1 MDLYLSVEALCGRLA
16 NVRHDLG
23 RSEIA
28 FLDVSEEGEF
38 GQGHPL
44 WAVNVPYSR
53 LESVMAA
60 LVPNLRCP
68 VVLIDHGHAV
78 AERAARRLHTLGYA
92 DVRIVEGGVVAWERE
107 GRELFKGVYVP
118 SKAFGEWLEQ
128 RYGTPTLQPDELLA
142 RRARGDD
149 LVILDP
155 RTPAEHR
162 VRHVP
167 GARSC
172 PGGELLDRFKD
183 LVSSP
188 DTLVVLACGGRTRG
202 IVAAEALRQ
211 AEVENPIAALADGN
225 HGWLLAGLELEY
237 GALDDQPSPSAEALA
252 YGRQRARSLAAK
264 ANIPTLDPDTVS
276 QWLADPTRT
285 TYVLDVRAPRQYEA
299 SHLARIR
306 NAPGEQLLQATDRW
320 IAVQGARV
328 VLVDE
333 HETSAVQI
341 AYFLRA
347 LGWQTG
353 VLAGGIAGAHAA
365 GWRLESTRT
374 SSRPINQVLTA
385 DAAAAVHLA
394 VEHAVAS
401 APEVTATQAAIL
413 IRDGASGWVF
423 DTSADYLRRH
433 PPGSQ
438 WANRAYLGEAL
449 ARAARGEA
457 LVLFSSDGHSAHLAA
472 IDLIEA
478 AHRQGAQ
485 PNVQVVR
492 GGIEA
497 WAEAGLHLSPAE
509 PGSLSRDQRVDFLY
523 WAANRRNGDQQAM
536 RNYLAW
542 ERQLPLQ
549 LQRDG
554 SQFAEFVTHPPAYPI
569 QGIDQP

>member
-1 MDLYLSVEALCGRLA
+1 MDLYLSVEALCGQLA
-16 NVRHDLG
+16 NARHDHG
-23 RSEIA
+23 RSELA

-38 GQGHPL
+38 GEGHPL

-53 LESVMAA
+53 LELAMAA
-60 LVPNLRCP
+60 LVPNLECP

-92 DVRIVEGGVVAWERE
+92 DVRIVAGGIAAWKDEGH
-107 GRELFKGVYVP
+107 ELFKGVYVP

-128 RYGTPTLQPDELLA
+128 RYGTPTLRPDELLA
-142 RRARGDD
+142 KRARGDD

-155 RTPAEHR
+155 RTPAEHG

-172 PGGELLDRFKD
+172 PGGELLDRFRD
-183 LVSSP
+183 LVPSP

-237 GALDDQPSPSAEALA
+237 GALDDRPTPTAEALA
-252 YGRQRARSLAAK
+252 YGRQRSRSLAAK
-264 ANIPTLDPDTVS
+264 ANIRTLDPATLS
-276 QWLADPTRT
+276 QWLADATRT
-285 TYVLDVRAPRQYEA
+285 TYVLDVRDPSQYQA
-299 SHLARIR
+299 SHLAGIR
-306 NAPGEQLLQATDRW
+306 NAPGGQLLQATDRW

-328 VLVDE
+328 VLMDD

-347 LGWQTG
+347 LGWQTW
-353 VLAGGIAGAHAA
+353 VLAGGIAGARAA
-365 GWRLESTRT
+365 GWRVESSRT
-374 SSRPINQVLTA
+374 SPRQTNQALTA
-385 DAAAAVHLA
+385 DAAAAVHLP
-394 VEHAVAS
+394 VERVVAN
-401 APEVTATQAAIL
+401 APEVTVTEAAAL
-413 IRDGASGWVF
+413 MRDGASGWVF
-423 DTSADYLRRH
+423 DTSAEYLRRH

-438 WANRAYLGEAL
+438 WANRAHLDTAL
-449 ARAARGEA
+449 ALAGRGEP
-457 LVLFSSDGHSAHLAA
+457 LVLFSSDAHSAHLAA

-478 AHRQGAQ
+478 ARQQGVQ

-492 GGIEA
+492 GGIDA
-497 WAEAGLHLSPAE
+497 WSEAGLPLCPAE
-509 PGSLSRDQRVDFLY
+509 PDSLSRAQRVDFLY
-523 WAANRRNGDQQAM
+523 WAANRRNGDRQAM
-536 RNYLAW
+536 RDYLDW

-554 SQFAEFVTHPPAYPI
+554 SQFADFVTHSPAHSA